1 MAETKVE
8 KLVASLE
15 ASSTTAAA
23 DAAGADTVPIV
34 HPSAAADRELS
45 DEDLD
50 KVSGGANSG
59 GGDIQRVRPQARAL

>member
-1 MAETKVE
+1 MADTRSE
-8 KLVASLE
+8 KLNASLG
-15 ASSTTAAA
+15 AVSKDAGA

-34 HPSAAADRELS
+34 IPSAAVDRELS

>member
-1 MAETKVE
+1 MAETKIE

-15 ASSTTAAA
+15 AASKEAGA

-34 HPSAAADRELS
+34 LPSAAADRELS

-50 KVSGGANSG
+50 KVSGGAELG
-59 GGDIQRVRPQARAL
+59 VADCG

>member
-8 KLVASLE
+8 KQKTSSE
-15 ASSTTAAA
+15 AASTTAAA
-23 DAAGADTVPIV
+23 AADAAPVPIS
-34 HPSAAADRELS
+34 SAAADCELS

-59 GGDIQRVRPQARAL
+59 GAETQRVRPQVRAL